1 MVVPAISLT
10 INLSS
15 FINLLIK
22 VDLPAFGLPRIA
34 TFLPS
39 GNSMSAFV
47 DLFSSSCLILFKFF
61 ECSALISR

>member
-1 MVVPAISLT
+1 MPAVSIKINSSLLNINGTLIASIVVPAISLT

-15 FINLLIK
+15 FIKLFIK

-39 GNSMSAFV
+39 GNS
-47 DLFSSSCLILFKFF
+47 I
-61 ECSALISR
+61 